1 MRSEAMDH
9 APLGPPANDRIE
21 HRVDDLS
28 PLILGFYD
36 SMPAA
41 FSAMTLAVRRLRER
55 GEDGW
60 VVLIHHE
67 VKPEVELARRKVRP
81 REPIIRD
88 DIS

>member
-1 MRSEAMDH
+1 MDG
-9 APLGPPANDRIE
+9 APLGPPAKYRVE
-21 HRVDDLS
+21 HRADGLS

-60 VVLIHHE
+60 VFLIHHE

-81 REPIIRD
+81 RKTTIRD
-88 DIS
+88 NVP